1 MYDGKKIIPGLVLF
15 LAILS
20 YPVWHNVATGKA
32 GYIPKPKAPADQ
44 KECIE
49 PKAYIRVNHKA
60 LLEDWRLEV
69 VREGLRTYESSN
81 HKTYNK
87 SLSKTCMNCHKDKE
101 EFCDQC
107 HNYAGVTN
115 KCWDCHFYPK
125 QLAPSPPVAAGV
137 KG

>member
-1 MYDGKKIIPGLVLF
+1 MYDGKKIIPGLLIF

-20 YPVWHNVATGKA
+20 YPLWHNAASGKTG
-32 GYIPKPKAPADQ
+32 YVPKPKAPRDH

-60 LLEDWRLEV
+60 LLEDWRISF
-69 VREGLRTYESSN
+69 VRDGVSKYEASN
-81 HKTYNK
+81 HKTYNI
-87 SLSKTCMNCHKDKE
+87 SLSRTCMNCHKDKE

-107 HNYAGVTN
+107 HNYAGVTS
-115 KCWDCHFYPK
+115 KCWDCHIYPK
-125 QLAPSPPVAAGV
+125 QLAPSPPAPEV